1 MRVKMSEKYITEREE
16 ICKKIIDILQ
26 LDSEG
31 FFYIHELDENI
42 DKQNQIMGLRDSIKK
57 YFTVSNISSFKPNFI
72 CKKPYLNI
80 IRSILR
86 QQDYKVEYTNIVLKY
101 DNGMMRRTTKYK
113 IYR

>member
-1 MRVKMSEKYITEREE
+1 MRVKVAEKYITEREE
-16 ICKKIIDILQ
+16 ICKTIIDILE
-26 LDSEG
+26 LDSDG
-31 FFYIHELDENI
+31 YFFIHELDEDI
-42 DKQNQIMGLRDSIKK
+42 EKQNRILALKDDIKK

-86 QQDYKVEYTNIVLKY
+86 QQDYKVEYTNTYIKVE
-101 DNGMMRRTTKYK
+101 DNLMLRTTKYK

>member
-42 DKQNQIMGLRDSIKK
+42 DKQNQNKK
-57 YFTVSNISSFKPNFI
+57 TLKIRWLFTLVFS
-72 CKKPYLNI
+72 
-80 IRSILR
+80 
-86 QQDYKVEYTNIVLKY
+86 
-101 DNGMMRRTTKYK
+101 
-113 IYR
+113 